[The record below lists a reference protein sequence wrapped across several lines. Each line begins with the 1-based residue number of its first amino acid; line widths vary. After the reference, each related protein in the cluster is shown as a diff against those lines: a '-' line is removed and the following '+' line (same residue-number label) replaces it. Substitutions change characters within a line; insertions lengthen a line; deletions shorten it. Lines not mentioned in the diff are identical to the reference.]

1 MNLDSLNQNEFEVL
15 ESVNELKE
23 NSNSSIE
30 KTELKKVD
38 LSKNIIQ
45 FRNKFVNLK
54 DSGENNIQMAM
65 SVSSELMQFGYL
77 LNQEAI
83 LNMSRASKEDIVIF
97 HNEVISYLKI
107 MTGSNRN
114 YTPFW
119 KGFPQ
124 EVMSKSETELWLHQ
138 IAHYLSNGSYEPN
151 TFTKERSTAF
161 EQSKYTTIDAGS
173 NEMFLNIFTKLVSVN
188 NSLTPDDMD
197 IVVWFSESEY
207 DLVFP
212 SSIPFKEN
220 LCTLAAMGLNVPVKT
235 VTDVLRIAIHMSGG
249 DISIPRVPSKL
260 IRESAWTTKKI
271 ENPYRE
277 DFKFKKFKRKE
288 RRYLLELLENTN
300 CDASEA
306 TLKEQRW
313 IRLGEILHP
322 GEYKNKY
329 PKAFSMFNKIRNEKV
344 DSWYSKVQK
353 AYQISFQEGIDKLSE
368 RPGEL
373 FRRLDYLI
381 RYNCKPQLP
390 KRKEIIFNAMKKVA
404 SKVSN
409 KVLFEA
415 YEHFGKRNVDNNNR
429 TIMLKGAR
437 RRTKLKDLE
446 ALDENLIKEVQNTI
460 LEALSIKF
468 SKLNDL
474 GKVWVDEELK
484 KIPMPKNM
492 RSLSSSLKPTIRGQ
506 RTPIGNQNAKV
517 IRAFVHWF
525 DEHGNEDLDLTGT
538 FIGNSEIMHI
548 GWNGHKNCESGCYS
562 GDVRHRRGAC
572 AEYIDINVE
581 NALKEGYKYVVL
593 DVKNYRGTTF
603 SSVKDAVA
611 GYMEREF
618 PESNMNFVPS
628 TISDCTRLQNESSS
642 TIMSVIDLESREYI
656 HLDID
661 TQGIPVSSR
670 NTQAMLD
677 AIEPYCQAPSFS
689 VYDLI
694 MMHVENRNGKL
705 VNKEEAEETFNY
717 EDYSESY
724 VETLTLM
731 GV

>member
-1 MNLDSLNQNEFEVL
+1 MSNLDTLEQISRGLKLEDNQTSIAN
-15 ESVNELKE
+15 KIQ
-23 NSNSSIE
+23 SSEI
-30 KTELKKVD
+30 V

-54 DSGENNIQMAM
+54 DSKQNNRQMAM
-65 SVSSELMQFGYL
+65 SVVSELMQFGYL
-77 LNQEAI
+77 LNEDAI
-83 LNMSRASKEDIVIF
+83 KNISSASKEDISQF
-97 HNEVISYLKI
+97 HNELVNYLKI

-124 EVMSKSETELWLHQ
+124 EVMSKTELELWFHQ
-138 IAHYLSNGSYEPN
+138 ITHYISKGTYEPN
-151 TFTKERSTAF
+151 EWTRERKTAF
-161 EQSKYTTIDAGS
+161 EQSSYTILHSGS
-173 NEMFLNIFTKLVSVN
+173 EKSFLNIFTKLVSVN
-188 NSLTPDDMD
+188 NSLTPDDMS
-197 IVVWFSESEY
+197 IVEWFAKS
-207 DLVFP
+207 DCKLIFP
-212 SSIPFKEN
+212 KTIPFKEN
-220 LCTLAAMGLNVPVKT
+220 LCTLASMGLDVPVKT
-235 VTDVLRIAIHMSGG
+235 VTDVLRIAVHMSGG
-249 DISIPRVPSKL
+249 DISLPRVAPKL
-260 IRESAWTTKKI
+260 IRASAWTTQRV
-271 ENPYRE
+271 ENPHRG

-288 RRYLLELLENTN
+288 RRYLLELLEKTN

-313 IRLGEILHP
+313 VRLGEILHP
-322 GEYKNKY
+322 GEYKTRFPN
-329 PKAFSMFNKIRNEKV
+329 AFNMFNQIRNEKI
-344 DSWYSKVQK
+344 DSWYSKVEK
-353 AYQISFQEGIDKLSE
+353 AYQNSFQEGIDKLSE

-390 KRKEIIFNAMKKVA
+390 KRKDIIFDAMKKVA

-415 YEHFGKRNVDNNNR
+415 YEHFGQRNVDNNNR
-429 TIMLKGAR
+429 TIMIKGSR
-437 RRTKLKDLE
+437 SITKLKDLK
-446 ALDENLIKEVQNTI
+446 ALDKNLIKEVQNTI
-460 LEALSIKF
+460 LKALCLKF
-468 SKLNDL
+468 SQLDSL
-474 GKVWVDEELK
+474 GKVWIDEELK
-484 KIPMPKNM
+484 NIPMPKNM
-492 RSLSSSLKPTIRGQ
+492 RSLSSALKPTVRGQ
-506 RTPIGNQNAKV
+506 RTPIGNQNSKV

-525 DEHGNEDLDLTGT
+525 DERGNQDLDLTGT
-538 FIGNSEIMHI
+538 FIGNDTIMHI

-562 GDVRHRRGAC
+562 GDVRNRRGAC

-581 NALKEGYKYVVL
+581 KALQEGYKYVVL
-593 DVKNYRGTTF
+593 DVKNYNGSTF

-618 PESNMNFVPS
+618 PESNENFLPS

-642 TIMSVIDLESREYI
+642 TIMSVIDLETREYI
-656 HLDID
+656 HLDVD
-661 TQGIPVSSR
+661 TTGIPVSSA

-677 AIEPYCQAPSFS
+677 AIEPYCQPPSFS

-694 MMHVENRNGKL
+694 MMHVESRKGTL
-705 VNKEEAEETFNY
+705 VKEKDAKTKFNY

-724 VETLTLM
+724 VDTLALM